1 MSHGS
6 NFLKFT
12 MYESAKSRRRE
23 GGTVNLVENSQLVK
37 ILSFHSYG
45 LVGFILFP
53 KSPTAQDSE
62 SYSESC
68 GRYTGEPAFIRFSL
82 SFLDLVRTG
91 KG

>member
-1 MSHGS
+1 MGP
-6 NFLKFT
+6 NFQKFT
-12 MYESAKSRRRE
+12 MFISTRFRRR
-23 GGTVNLVENSQLVK
+23 GGDTVNLVENSQLVK

-68 GRYTGEPAFIRFSL
+68 GRYNGEPAFTRFSL
-82 SFLDLVRTG
+82 SFLDRGRTG